1 MQEAA
6 AAAVR
11 GKKGKAK
18 KAQAKYAN
26 QDEED
31 RQLVLQLLNP
41 AGTAAAPS

>member
-1 MQEAA
+1 M
-6 AAAVR
+6 R

-41 AGTAAAPS
+41 AGKPRRKLNRPRD